1 MIQSLKNPVSW
12 FYGVIPMKKVFMLA
26 LLFVL
31 AVSACSGSASEQ
43 PPIKSPVATQ
53 APSLVPLTLTNTP
66 VALSP
71 TETPIPAPSFT
82 ATLTI
87 YPVVTFAQDAI
98 CRTGP
103 AMRYYRTGSKILKDK
118 TFQLEGR
125 NVDSSW
131 IAIPEPGV
139 GDYCWV
145 PFSSLGN
152 PGDISAV
159 YVFDVQPLPNAP
171 INVSALDGACGHTKN
186 TWLTWYAIDGTG
198 YYIYRNGKQIGS
210 SYEGHFRDLDTPQ
223 SKKPAV
229 YLYEIEAYNA
239 SGVSE
244 RSGISVTICD

>member
-1 MIQSLKNPVSW
+1 
-12 FYGVIPMKKVFMLA
+12 MKKTIILA

-31 AVSACSGSASEQ
+31 AVSACNFGGASEQ
-43 PPIKSPVATQ
+43 PPVDSPAATEV
-53 APSLVPLTLTNTP
+53 PSLVPPTLTNTP
-66 VALSP
+66 VALTPSP
-71 TETPIPAPSFT
+71 TGTMTETPIPAPSLT
-82 ATLTI
+82 PTLTI
-87 YPVVTFAQDAI
+87 YPVATFAQDAI

-103 AMRYYRTGSKILKDK
+103 AMRYYRTGSKILKGK

-125 NVDSSW
+125 TADSSW
-131 IAIPEPGV
+131 IAIPEPGE

-145 PFSSLGN
+145 PFSSLED

-159 YVFDVQPLPNAP
+159 YVSDVQPLPDAP
-171 INVSALDGACGHTKN
+171 INVSALDGACGHIKN
-186 TWLTWYAIDGTG
+186 TWLTWYAIDATG

-244 RSGISVTICD
+244 RTGISVTVCD